1 MERWQMDF
9 TGPYV
14 YELDV
19 GGEIKQKKKS
29 CLLLVDSYSKMKW
42 ADPISSNP
50 TTAVN
55 L

>member
-1 MERWQMDF
+1 MDF

-19 GGEIKQKKKS
+19 GGEIKQKKKL
-29 CLLLVDSYSKMKW
+29 CLLIVDSYSKMKW
-42 ADPISSNP
+42 ADPISSKR
-50 TTAVN
+50 TMVEN